1 MSLIL
6 LYPLTTDRI
15 VGTDVF
21 HALLLLGATGLA
33 QMRFGNVDPWMVGA
47 LLLGSIAGV
56 VLGSHLTIHAPT
68 CQMRACLATVLIL
81 SGLAMLFKA

>member
-1 MSLIL
+1 MFLIL

-33 QMRFGNVDPWMVGA
+33 QMRFGNVGPWMVGA
-47 LLLGSIAGV
+47 LLLGSIPGLV
-56 VLGSHLTIHAPT
+56 IGSHLTIHAPT
-68 CQMRACLATVLIL
+68 RQLRACLATVLLL
-81 SGLAMLFKA
+81 SGLGMLFKA